1 MLCVGL
7 LAGCHRGPVADSS
20 SLTAELSNISGEEL
34 FRLGVWHAT
43 SGDLLRAE
51 QYLGTALQRGHDART
66 VTYWLLRV
74 CTAASRYQSALAHA
88 RQYLRH
94 HPHDWSLRLVVAS
107 VYEALGDLERAQ
119 SEFERIVQAA
129 PQNPLPHYR
138 LALLYQ
144 VREPEQG
151 RARKHLETYLALT
164 PQGPHAAEVRA
175 TLDETVKS
183 LEGPELVQDRNT
195 SERESVGLQ

>member
-1 MLCVGL
+1 
-7 LAGCHRGPVADSS
+7 
-20 SLTAELSNISGEEL
+20 
-34 FRLGVWHAT
+34 
-43 SGDLLRAE
+43 
-51 QYLGTALQRGHDART
+51 
-66 VTYWLLRV
+66 
-74 CTAASRYQSALAHA
+74 
-88 RQYLRH
+88 
-94 HPHDWSLRLVVAS
+94 
-107 VYEALGDLERAQ
+107 LGDLERAQ
-119 SEFERIVQAA
+119 SELERIVQAA
-129 PQNPLPHYR
+129 PQKPLPHYR